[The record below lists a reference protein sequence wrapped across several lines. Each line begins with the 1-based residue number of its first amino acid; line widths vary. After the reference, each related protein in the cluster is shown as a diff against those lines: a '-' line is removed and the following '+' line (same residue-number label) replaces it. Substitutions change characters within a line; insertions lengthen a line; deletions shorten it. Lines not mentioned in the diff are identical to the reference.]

1 MKNSLKTFYSFFDQY
16 LNYKKQFV
24 IAETEGLQDRKK
36 LGGNTKLSMEAERVF
51 RGRIKTRP
59 DVTLEWLQD
68 SIQEDVSCKLSL
80 SAISRALKRI
90 CGDQESL
97 SKGRPRWTA
106 HSRYLR
112 NLSLIV

>member
-97 SKGRPRWTA
+97 SKGRPT
-106 HSRYLR
+106 RYLR

>member
-1 MKNSLKTFYSFFDQY
+1 MTNTLIIKSNFA
-16 LNYKKQFV
+16 
-24 IAETEGLQDRKK
+24 IAETEGLQDRRK
-36 LGGNTKLSMEAERVF
+36 LGGNTKLSLEAEGVF

-68 SIQEDVSCKLSL
+68 SIQKDVSCELSL

-90 CGDQESL
+90 CGDQGCL
-97 SKGRPRWTA
+97 SKGRPT
-106 HSRYLR
+106 RYLK